1 MARVWVKMRYDNDM
15 QMEIPHSLNIVTAMM
30 GFRALGAVLL
40 PYHTIDE
47 IYDDVSGDFCQ
58 VWRDAVCTR
67 LSRGHGTV
75 FGT

>member
-15 QMEIPHSLNIVTAMM
+15 QMEIPHSLNIATAMM

-47 IYDDVSGDFCQ
+47 IYDDVSGEDIVLAAISNSVGKFSP
-58 VWRDAVCTR
+58 VWR
-67 LSRGHGTV
+67 
-75 FGT
+75 